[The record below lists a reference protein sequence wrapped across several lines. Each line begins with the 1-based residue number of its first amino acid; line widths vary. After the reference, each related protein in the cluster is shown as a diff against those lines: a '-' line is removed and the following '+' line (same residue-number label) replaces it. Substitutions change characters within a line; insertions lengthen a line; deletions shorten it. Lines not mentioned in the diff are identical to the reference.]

1 MFTMSVEWRHSSGI
15 FIYRPDDANVSGIVN
30 VSKSSALS
38 VKEQWKRFLAMPIKN
53 EPGRQIVPMDKLP
66 VISEKPNL
74 KKTNN
79 YLLINIF
86 FRNIIIITEAQAS

>member
-1 MFTMSVEWRHSSGI
+1 M
-15 FIYRPDDANVSGIVN
+15 
-30 VSKSSALS
+30 
-38 VKEQWKRFLAMPIKN
+38 RFLAMPIKN
-53 EPGRQIVPMDKLP
+53 EPGRQIAPMDKLP

-86 FRNIIIITEAQAS
+86 FINIIIITEAQTS